1 MVSAR
6 WLVVLCAAPA
16 CVAQSELQLSQIKRQ
31 MADHLSRAANFT
43 CLETIHRSKSD
54 RIGRMQKNDTLR
66 LEVAFVDGKELFSWL
81 GAGKFEDRGIGEF
94 GRGGAIGSGLFASL
108 AQSVFLTKRPT
119 FRYAGEESV
128 SGRRAVRYTYQ
139 VPLQGSG
146 YEIKIGAKHALVGFS
161 GSFWADADSLQVMRL
176 SVRADDIPLTL
187 GIYGAVQTIE
197 YTRVR
202 LSETDFLLPQSA
214 ETTISELSGGESRNR
229 TEFSHWLRYES
240 ESTLVFEGAPSS
252 SSKPDTK
259 IELPPGLVLSAH
271 LDTEIRSE
279 RALVGDRIAA
289 TVDQDAKW
297 KGDLF
302 VPSGS
307 TLTGRIRSIEK
318 PADPSGNSTIA
329 LEFSEL
335 QIGNRRV
342 RFFARLSEGKSTSS
356 EVRKVTAGDL
366 LGVGELQIRGDR
378 FHLTRELHLIWK
390 IPVLLNR

>member
-1 MVSAR
+1 MLLAR
-6 WLVVLCAAPA
+6 CLAVFCAAQS
-16 CVAQSELQLSQIKRQ
+16 CLAQSEVQLSRIKQQ

-43 CLETIHRSKSD
+43 CLETIHRSRSD
-54 RIGRMQKNDTLR
+54 RVGRMQRNDTLR

-108 AQSVFLTKRPT
+108 AQSVFLSKRST
-119 FRYAGEESV
+119 FRYAGDESV
-128 SGRRAVRYTYQ
+128 HGRLAVRYTYQ
-139 VPLQGSG
+139 VPLIGSG
-146 YEIKIGAKHALVGFS
+146 YEIKIGDKHALVGFS
-161 GSFWADADSLQVMRL
+161 GSFWADADTLQVIRL
-176 SVRADDIPLTL
+176 TVRADDIPLTL
-187 GIYGAVQTIE
+187 GVYGVVQTIE

-240 ESTLVFEGAPSS
+240 ESTLVFEGAPAS
-252 SSKPDTK
+252 SSKPDAK
-259 IELPPGLVLSAH
+259 IELPPGLVLSTR

-279 RALVGDRIAA
+279 SALVGDRIAA

-297 KGDLF
+297 KGKLI

-318 PADPSGNSTIA
+318 PADPSGNSTIG

-335 QIGNRRV
+335 QIGNARV
-342 RFFARLSEGKSTSS
+342 RFFGKPSG
-356 EVRKVTAGDL
+356 VHKVTVGDL
-366 LGVGELQIRGDR
+366 LGVGELQIRGDHFR
-378 FHLTRELHLIWK
+378 LGRELHLIWK
-390 IPVLLNR
+390 MPALLNR

>member
-1 MVSAR
+1 
-6 WLVVLCAAPA
+6 
-16 CVAQSELQLSQIKRQ
+16 
-31 MADHLSRAANFT
+31 
-43 CLETIHRSKSD
+43 
-54 RIGRMQKNDTLR
+54 
-66 LEVAFVDGKELFSWL
+66 
-81 GAGKFEDRGIGEF
+81 
-94 GRGGAIGSGLFASL
+94 
-108 AQSVFLTKRPT
+108 
-119 FRYAGEESV
+119 V
-128 SGRRAVRYTYQ
+128 SGRRTVRYTYQ

-146 YEIKIGAKHALVGFS
+146 YEIKIGTKHALVGFS
-161 GSFWADADSLQVMRL
+161 GSFWADADTLQVMRL

-252 SSKPDTK
+252 SSNPDAK
-259 IELPPGLVLSAH
+259 IELPPGLVLSTR

-279 RALVGDRIAA
+279 RALVGDRITA

-297 KGDLF
+297 KGEPI

-318 PADPSGNSTIA
+318 PADPSGNCTIA

-342 RFFARLSEGKSTSS
+342 RFFARLSEGKSTSN

-378 FHLTRELHLIWK
+378 FRFSRELHLIWK
-390 IPVLLNR
+390 MPALLNR

>member
-1 MVSAR
+1 MLLAR
-6 WLVVLCAAPA
+6 CLAVFCAAQS
-16 CVAQSELQLSQIKRQ
+16 CLAQSEVQLARIRQQ
-31 MADHLSRAANFT
+31 MADHLSRVANFT
-43 CLETIHRSKSD
+43 CLETIHRSRSD
-54 RIGRMQKNDTLR
+54 RVGRMQRNDTLR

-108 AQSVFLTKRPT
+108 AQSVFLTKRST
-119 FRYAGEESV
+119 FRYVGEESV
-128 SGRRAVRYTYQ
+128 QGRRAVRYTYQ
-139 VPLQGSG
+139 VPLIGSG
-146 YEIKIGAKHALVGFS
+146 YEIKIGDKHALVGFS
-161 GSFWADADSLQVMRL
+161 GSFWADADTLQVIRL
-176 SVRADDIPLTL
+176 TVRADDIPLTL
-187 GIYGAVQTIE
+187 GVYGVVQTIE

-240 ESTLVFEGAPSS
+240 ESTLVFEGAPAS
-252 SSKPDTK
+252 SSKPDAK
-259 IELPPGLVLSAH
+259 IELPPGLVISTR

-279 RALVGDRIAA
+279 SALVGDRIAA

-297 KGDLF
+297 KGELI

-318 PADPSGNSTIA
+318 PADPSGNSTIG

-335 QIGNRRV
+335 QIGNARV
-342 RFFARLSEGKSTSS
+342 RFFARLSEVKSTSS
-356 EVRKVTAGDL
+356 GVHKVTAGDL

-378 FHLTRELHLIWK
+378 FRLSRELHLIWK
-390 IPVLLNR
+390 MPALLNR